1 MSALSLI
8 VADINIHVQSDNV
21 PKKQR
26 HVIYINVESNF
37 NIVKNMDTTLMSTQ
51 NIHFH

>member
-8 VADINIHVQSDNV
+8 VADINIQNDNA

-26 HVIYINVESNF
+26 HVIYINIESNF
-37 NIVKNMDTTLMSTQ
+37 NILKNMDTTLITQ